1 MSDMV
6 RYDIVENKNSREI
19 VLLKGRPCI
28 WGRCAFCDYIDD
40 NSENE
45 NEMVEFN
52 SKILKN
58 ITGEKGVLEVINSG
72 SVFELPEKTLIE
84 IRDIVNQKGIKLL
97 FFESYW
103 SYRNRL
109 SEIREFFKIP
119 IVFKNGVETFNDYF
133 RNNVLKKGT
142 IFSGPEEVA
151 KYFNSICLMVGIKG
165 QTKEMIDYDMEC
177 LQKYFEYGCINIFVN
192 NTTDIKADDEL
203 IQWFKEKYSYLEKNP
218 NIEILWNNT
227 DFGVGGTL

>member
-19 VLLKGRPCI
+19 VLLKGHPCI

-103 SYRNRL
+103 SYRDRL

-133 RNNVLKKGT
+133 RNNVLKKGK
-142 IFSGPEEVA
+142 IFYGPKEVA

-218 NIEILWNNT
+218 NIEILLNNT

>member
-142 IFSGPEEVA
+142 IFSGSEEVA

-177 LQKYFEYGCINIFVN
+177 LQKYFEYGCINIFIN

>member
-19 VLLKGRPCI
+19 VLLKGHPCI

-84 IRDIVNQKGIKLL
+84 IRVIGL
-97 FFESYW
+97 
-103 SYRNRL
+103 
-109 SEIREFFKIP
+109 
-119 IVFKNGVETFNDYF
+119 
-133 RNNVLKKGT
+133 
-142 IFSGPEEVA
+142 
-151 KYFNSICLMVGIKG
+151 
-165 QTKEMIDYDMEC
+165 
-177 LQKYFEYGCINIFVN
+177 
-192 NTTDIKADDEL
+192 
-203 IQWFKEKYSYLEKNP
+203 
-218 NIEILWNNT
+218 IEI
-227 DFGVGGTL
+227 DFQK